1 MLITFFY
8 YHLALLDYL
17 FFKQNTNNPFHASV
31 FTFFGHQTFR
41 FPKQSMRDPLM
52 LFRMYKIILS
62 NLFSPFYDNGH
73 FLIGDAAIFDSSSN
87 TCNIRKNYVTQ
98 LTNTNTNGFI
108 GRDKLL
114 KRATILQSICIVMYL
129 MLAFPYLFLTFL
141 CVKNKLHIPIWLL
154 NLFEALLLISIL
166 TKYKTRTLYFFDCY
180 QNDANLL
187 AFCLMKNKIYVN
199 KIPSE
204 VPLKFWN
211 KIMVADEL
219 KFCFRYQEDE
229 FKAFQETQFVKAY
242 AHWLPEMSFNLLERG
257 FKISS
262 TPKNTI
268 GFYSSGMW
276 LRAKLGRIDFN
287 DDAHKNENYLLNN
300 LAEFTRSHTG
310 IKLILFLHPIEK
322 VDLQQTIA
330 HYNAL
335 SIHYELAETGI
346 ANDMQFHK
354 ADVAVMLYST
364 ISYERIFWGYKTLI
378 YPIGHNDFFAVESNF
393 TNVLLRSEESLVQRL
408 KHALE
413 QTSEDFLIANHISNY
428 TYTNYL
434 NFFKK
439 YDLR

>member
-1 MLITFFY
+1 MLSTFY
-8 YHLALLDYL
+8 YYHQALLEYL
-17 FFKQNTNNPFHASV
+17 FFKQKTNSPFHASV
-31 FTFFGHQTFR
+31 FTFFGHQTYR
-41 FPKQSMRDPLM
+41 FPKQSKRDPLM

-62 NLFSPFYDNGH
+62 NLFRSYHDNGH
-73 FLIGDAAIFDSSSN
+73 LLIGDAAIFDSDSDA
-87 TCNIRKNYVTQ
+87 CNIRKIYIGQ
-98 LTNTNTNGFI
+98 LTNTNTNLFI
-108 GRDKLL
+108 GRDTLL
-114 KRATILQSICIVMYL
+114 KRATIFQSIGIVVYL
-129 MLAFPYLFLTFL
+129 VLAFPFLVTVFL
-141 CVKNKLHIPIWLL
+141 CIKNKLHIPLWLL
-154 NLFEALLLISIL
+154 NLFEALLLLSIL
-166 TKYKTRTLYFFDCY
+166 KKFSVNTLFYFECY

-187 AFCLMKNKIYVN
+187 AYCLMMNGVYVN

-211 KIMVADEL
+211 KVMVADEL

-229 FKAFQETQFVKAY
+229 FKAFQKTQFVKAY

-276 LRAKLGRIDFN
+276 LRTKWGRIDLN
-287 DDAHKNENYLLNN
+287 DDAHKNEGYLLNT

-310 IKLILFLHPIEK
+310 FKLILFLHPIEK
-322 VDLQQTIA
+322 EDLQQTIA
-330 HYNAL
+330 HYNSL
-335 SIHYELAETGI
+335 SIHYELAETGV

-378 YPIGHNDFFAVESNF
+378 YPIGHDDFFEVESNF
-393 TNVLLRSEESLVQRL
+393 TNVLIRSGETLVQRL
-408 KHALE
+408 KQALE
-413 QTSEDFLIANHISNY
+413 QTSEDFFTTNQIIDY

-434 NFFKK
+434 NFFKT